1 MISSDLSDHSSSSV
15 SSILHILL
23 FLSYFGFPILR
34 LLIIFSA
41 SELQKELIHSF
52 AFVICMLFV
61 KIRIKDQIFEKFAT
75 LAVICCLSW
84 MERRAAR
91 THSFFNI
98 CLVRC

>member
-1 MISSDLSDHSSSSV
+1 ANYVQSTEFEEKLISSDLSDHSSSSV
-15 SSILHILL
+15 SSILHIL
-23 FLSYFGFPILR
+23 
-34 LLIIFSA
+34 
-41 SELQKELIHSF
+41 LQKELIHSF